1 LVKPTKVKFDERCK
15 RWLDSKH
22 VREVSQQGYRYAL
35 KDARKALGR
44 IRVQNIARSDIQRTV
59 RSLKDDHGL
68 SHRSVVYALGAIKQ
82 VLAYGITEG
91 VVAVTV
97 AASVKAPRK
106 QHGDTRPQVV
116 WEHRVLLQF
125 RDVAD
130 TDELA
135 AAWRLTLCGLRRS
148 EVMGLRW
155 DAVDLDRG

>member
-1 LVKPTKVKFDERCK
+1 LVKPTKVKFDELCK

-22 VREVSQQGYRYAL
+22 DVREVSQQGYRYAL

-44 IRVQNIARSDIQRTV
+44 IRVQNIARSDIERTV

-91 VVAVTV
+91 VVAVNV

-116 WEHRVLLQF
+116 WEHHVLLQF

-130 TDELA
+130 TDELGGSVA
-135 AAWRLTLCGLRRS
+135 AHTVWSSS
-148 EVMGLRW
+148 E
-155 DAVDLDRG
+155 